1 MKKSEHKIF
10 PVCLLLENKPCLVVG
25 GGKVASR
32 KVALLLDAGAQITV
46 ISPEISTEIRAHS
59 DVQTIKYINRE
70 FVDTDIKGFKLVYSA
85 TNNKIVNSHIL
96 QLCRE
101 HQILCCIIDSG
112 WIDGDF
118 LTPASVRQKDITVAI
133 STGGKACRR
142 SRLVKAS
149 LSRHLSLIDN
159 STLAV
164 IGTSHLQLTTERRE
178 PIHSTGEDYQLKA
191 GMIRQLWGI
200 HEFVLLN
207 TCNRI
212 ELFLAGSV
220 TPEIK
225 YLLKRILL
233 LDNLADTEFY
243 YKEGLDAFEHGVAL
257 CAGLLSQLPGEH
269 HIAAQ
274 LKDTVSTCVENQWA
288 GTIMQ
293 EWLSSTLHLSREVRQ
308 VTSSFLKS
316 EEFEDI
322 ALKYIISES
331 VNSHPLSVTLL
342 GTGMVGKEMLHKIM
356 TAFPD
361 TIVNWFFHN
370 QRPEIPFQFKERI
383 KLSSFDNFPDAL
395 RSADVIISAVRSD
408 VPVITSNHKNI
419 INTRA
424 ILIDLSVPRTIDATL
439 KDSIGTIKMIDLD
452 GLKIW
457 YRIEQV
463 DRANLLSISH
473 EIVQTNREMYDKFIT
488 SITGRNT

>member
-1 MKKSEHKIF
+1 MKKIEHKIF
-10 PVCLLLENKPCLVVG
+10 PVCLLLDDKPCLVVG

-32 KVALLLDAGAQITV
+32 KVSLLLEAGAQITV
-46 ISPEISTEIRAHS
+46 IAPEISDEIRAHS
-59 DVQTIKYINRE
+59 DAQTINYINRE
-70 FVDTDIKGFKLVYSA
+70 FIDEDINGFKLVYSA
-85 TNNKIVNSHIL
+85 TNNKVVNNRIL
-96 QLCRE
+96 LLCRE
-101 HQILCCIIDSG
+101 QHILCCIIDSG
-112 WIDGDF
+112 WTDGDF

-142 SRLVKAS
+142 SRLVKSS

-178 PIHSTGEDYQLKA
+178 AIHSTGEDYQLKA

-200 HEFVLLN
+200 HEFVFLN

-225 YLLKRILL
+225 HLLKRILL
-233 LDNLADTEFY
+233 LDNLNEKEFY
-243 YKEGLDAFEHGVAL
+243 YKEGLEAFEHGVSM
-257 CAGLLSQLPGEH
+257 CAGLLSQLPGEN

-274 LKDTVSTCVENQWA
+274 LKETVSSCVDSKWA

-293 EWLSSTLHLSREVRQ
+293 EWLASTLHLSREVRQ
-308 VTSSFLKS
+308 LISPILKS

-322 ALKYIISES
+322 ALKYIISEA
-331 VNSHPLSVTLL
+331 VHPSSITLL
-342 GTGMVGKEMLHKIM
+342 GTGMVGKEMLHKIL
-356 TAFPD
+356 TTFPD

-370 QRPEIPFQFKERI
+370 QIPEIPVQFKDRI
-383 KLSSFDNFPDAL
+383 KLSSFDNFPGTL
-395 RSADVIISAVRSD
+395 KSADVIISAVRSD
-408 VPVITSNHKNI
+408 TPVITPSHESI
-419 INTRA
+419 INPEA
-424 ILIDLSVPRTIDATL
+424 IVIDLSVPRTIDANLKNSICTL
-439 KDSIGTIKMIDLD
+439 KMIDLD

-473 EIVQTNREMYDKFIT
+473 EIVQTNRDIYDKFIT